1 MTAPLA
7 VRRFHTLSRSAI
19 ALGWTV
25 LYLVV
30 GFALTVALALGAI
43 FVLGPRE
50 HPLRMIDQPGPL
62 SLLVQGVSALAGFGA
77 ATWLV
82 GMKGARLTAADL
94 RWRMPA
100 PKRDAVL
107 RGLIL
112 GALPAAAVIALAVV
126 VGGARFTPDTGTP
139 ADYLRR
145 VGLTVLVLA
154 PAALSEEVMFRGV
167 PQVLLAGVWGRVMA
181 LLVTSAAFALAHL
194 FNPNLTHLAVVN
206 IWIAGL
212 FLGAAFYLPGGIWTS
227 FGAHLGWNAT
237 LAACDAPVSGLPF
250 AIPWF
255 DYQPGGP
262 AWLTGGA
269 FGPEG
274 GLIATLSIALA
285 LAWAARR
292 IRREVS

>member
-1 MTAPLA
+1 MTASPPDA
-7 VRRFHTLSRSAI
+7 RVRSISRSAI
-19 ALGWTV
+19 ALGWSV

-30 GFALTVALALGAI
+30 GFALTVALAFGAI
-43 FVLGPRE
+43 FILGPRE
-50 HPLRMIDQPGPL
+50 HPLSMIDQPGPL
-62 SLLVQGVSALAGFGA
+62 SLLVQGVSALAGFGV

-82 GMKGARLTAADL
+82 GVKGARLTAADL

-100 PKRDAVL
+100 PKGDAVL
-107 RGLIL
+107 RGIVL
-112 GALPAAAVIALAVV
+112 GVLPAAVVIALSTIL
-126 VGGARFTPDTGTP
+126 GGARFTPDTGTP
-139 ADYLRR
+139 IDYLNR
-145 VGLTVLVLA
+145 VGLTILVLA
-154 PAALSEEVMFRGV
+154 PAALSEELMFRGV
-167 PQVLLAGVWGRVMA
+167 PQVLLAGVWGRVAA
-181 LLVTSAAFALAHL
+181 LLVTSAAFALAHR
-194 FNPNLTHLAVVN
+194 FNPNLTHLAIGN

-250 AIPWF
+250 SIPWL

-274 GLIATLSIALA
+274 GLIATLTIGLV

-292 IRREVS
+292 IRREES